1 VGFGLVFAAIVLA
14 LTLVLGL
21 FVLAPLGVMLT
32 GGDPGLVGGL
42 VLTLVTALVGA
53 AYAGLGALP
62 APVLYLRLLE
72 LKEGGQGR

>member
-1 VGFGLVFAAIVLA
+1 
-14 LTLVLGL
+14 
-21 FVLAPLGVMLT
+21 MLT

-42 VLTLVTALVGA
+42 VLTLVTALFGA